1 MLVADSTNNSRQSL
15 RSILKGILSHS
26 MAITSTGMP
35 SHMDKVRNNKGGIPV
50 TPSFITGQFKPHTKV
65 NEINNH
71 NCFALSFCIA

>member
-1 MLVADSTNNSRQSL
+1 
-15 RSILKGILSHS
+15 